1 MGRYGKIAKSD
12 FQFMP
17 SGFGHYEVT
26 YTSPN
31 TGKQW
36 KATMTSGMLEDIL
49 YTDTPK
55 VKILDY
61 AKWYCKK
68 YDTKLN

>member
-12 FQFMP
+12 FQFM
-17 SGFGHYEVT
+17 YKVT

-36 KATMTSGMLEDIL
+36 KVTMTSGMLEDIL
-49 YTDTPK
+49 YSDTPK

-68 YDTKLN
+68 YGTKLN

>member
-17 SGFGHYEVT
+17 SGFGYYKVT

-36 KATMTSGMLEDIL
+36 KVTMTSGTARSM
-49 YTDTPK
+49 
-55 VKILDY
+55 
-61 AKWYCKK
+61 A
-68 YDTKLN
+68 LN